1 MAPGHPNAR
10 LEAFCDGVFAIAA
23 TLLVVDLRVPAT
35 QRVDSAATLWLELL
49 RLGPALLAFILS
61 FTVIFI
67 TWMNHHATLKL
78 IDESSPWFVYANG
91 FLLLTVA
98 FVPFPTTLLG
108 EYVSSSNATPA
119 VAVYNAVLA
128 AQGAAWVLV
137 CRTAVAKGLA
147 TNDRT
152 AATLRMNGRYGFGA
166 LVLYSLLAVMALW
179 LPHVAVGITA
189 ATWVFWLIHGA
200 RLKAA

>member
-61 FTVIFI
+61 FTVILI

-200 RLKAA
+200 RSKAA

>member
-1 MAPGHPNAR
+1 MTPTRPNAR

-23 TLLVVDLRVPAT
+23 TLLVVDIRVPAT
-35 QRVDSAATLWLELL
+35 QRVESAATLWLELL
-49 RLGPALLAFILS
+49 RLAPAVLAFILS

-78 IDESSPWFVYANG
+78 IDDSSPSFVYANG

-98 FVPFPTTLLG
+98 FIPFPTALLG

-119 VAVYNAVLA
+119 VTVYNAVLA

-137 CRTAVAKGLA
+137 CRTAAAKGLA
-147 TNDRT
+147 THDRAT
-152 AATLRMNGRYGFGA
+152 AMLRTNGRLGYGAFF
-166 LVLYSLLAVMALW
+166 LYSFLALLALW
-179 LPHVAVGITA
+179 LPHIAVAITA
-189 ATWVFWLIHGA
+189 ATWVFWLVLGI
-200 RLKAA
+200 RLKTI